1 MTYKIAPLTFVGLA
15 WYNMHHST
23 QKTKIAESG
32 VMVMSFSE
40 CCEKYGGR
48 YRTERLIRNGELHK
62 VALGLYSDKSEW
74 SDVEVVLARYP
85 NAVVTLQS
93 AYYYYD
99 LSDSIPEAF
108 HLATD
113 RDATKIYDE
122 RVVQHY
128 LPKGTVGIGVVSCKF
143 LNDEVSRI
151 FDKERLLIETAR
163 NKTKLP
169 YDLYKEVVESFRKI
183 KDTLY
188 PAKLTDYLETFPK
201 KESILRTIESEVF

>member
-1 MTYKIAPLTFVGLA
+1 MIMNYA
-15 WYNMHHST
+15 
-23 QKTKIAESG
+23 
-32 VMVMSFSE
+32 E

-48 YRTERLIRNGELHK
+48 YRTDCLIRKGELHK
-62 VALGLYSDKSEW
+62 VGLGLYSDKSRW
-74 SDVEVVLARYP
+74 SDVEVALARHP
-85 NAVVTLQS
+85 RAVVTLNS
-93 AYYYYD
+93 AYFYYD
-99 LSDSIPEAF
+99 LTDSIPEAL

-113 RDATKIYDE
+113 RDATKIRDAG
-122 RVVQHY
+122 VVQHF
-128 LPKGTVGIGVVSCKF
+128 LPNGTSEIGVVPFKSV
-143 LNDEVSRI
+143 NADISRI

-188 PAKLTDYLETFPK
+188 PAKLTDYLESFPK

>member
-1 MTYKIAPLTFVGLA
+1 M

-23 QKTKIAESG
+23 QNKENAEEAA
-32 VMVMSFSE
+32 VIMNYSE
-40 CCEKYGGR
+40 CRKRYGGR
-48 YRTERLIRNGELHK
+48 YRTEKLILSGELHR
-62 VALGLYSDKSEW
+62 VALGLYSDKADWSEI
-74 SDVEVVLARYP
+74 EVLLARYP
-85 NAVVTLQS
+85 RSVVTLQS

-113 RDATKIYDE
+113 RDATKICDE
-122 RVVQHY
+122 RVVQHFM
-128 LPKGTVGIGVVSCKF
+128 PTGTIDIGVVSHRF
-143 LNDEVSRI
+143 LDDEVTRI

-169 YDLYKEVVESFRKI
+169 YDLYKEVIESFRRI

-188 PAKLTDYLETFPK
+188 PAKLTDYLVSFPK
-201 KESILRTIESEVF
+201 RDSILRTIESEVF

>member
-1 MTYKIAPLTFVGLA
+1 MIMNY
-15 WYNMHHST
+15 
-23 QKTKIAESG
+23 
-32 VMVMSFSE
+32 SE

-48 YRTERLIRNGELHK
+48 YRTDLLIRKGELHK
-62 VALGLYSDKSEW
+62 VALGLYSDKPRW
-74 SDVEVVLARYP
+74 SDVEVALARHP
-85 NAVVTLQS
+85 NAVVTLHS
-93 AYYYYD
+93 AYFYYD
-99 LSDSIPEAF
+99 LTDSVPEVL

-122 RVVQHY
+122 GVVQHF
-128 LPKGTVGIGVVSCKF
+128 LPKGTNEIGVVSYKYV
-143 LNDEVSRI
+143 NADISRI

-169 YDLYKEVVESFRKI
+169 YDLYKEVIEAFRRI

-201 KESILRTIESEVF
+201 KVSILRTIESEVF

>member
-1 MTYKIAPLTFVGLA
+1 M
-15 WYNMHHST
+15 M
-23 QKTKIAESG
+23 
-32 VMVMSFSE
+32 MSFAE

-48 YRTERLIRNGELHK
+48 YQTERLIRKGDLHK
-62 VALGLYSDKSEW
+62 VAFGLYSDKSDLSEI
-74 SDVEVVLARYP
+74 EVMLARYP

-122 RVVQHY
+122 KVVQHFM
-128 LPKGTVGIGVVSCKF
+128 PKGTIGIGVVSCKF
-143 LNDEVSRI
+143 LNDEISRI

-169 YDLYKEVVESFRKI
+169 YDLYKEIIESFRRI
-183 KDTLY
+183 RDTLY
-188 PAKLTDYLETFPK
+188 PAKLTDYLELFPK
-201 KESILRTIESEVF
+201 RESILRTIESEVF

>member
-1 MTYKIAPLTFVGLA
+1 M
-15 WYNMHHST
+15 N
-23 QKTKIAESG
+23 
-32 VMVMSFSE
+32 FSD

-48 YRTERLIRNGELHK
+48 YRTDKLIRMGELHK
-62 VALGLYSDKSEW
+62 VAPGLYSDKAEW
-74 SDVEVVLARYP
+74 SDVEVMLARYP
-85 NAVVTLQS
+85 RAVVTLQS

-113 RDATKIYDE
+113 RDAAKIYDE
-122 RVVQHY
+122 QVVQHF
-128 LPKGTVGIGVVSCKF
+128 LPKGTNEIGVVSYKHVSA
-143 LNDEVSRI
+143 DISRI

-188 PAKLTDYLETFPK
+188 PAKLTDYLEAFPK
-201 KESILRTIESEVF
+201 KDFILRTIESEVF

>member
-1 MTYKIAPLTFVGLA
+1 MIMNY
-15 WYNMHHST
+15 
-23 QKTKIAESG
+23 
-32 VMVMSFSE
+32 SE
-40 CCEKYGGR
+40 CCRKYGGR
-48 YRTERLIRNGELHK
+48 YRTGLLIRKGELHK
-62 VALGLYSDKSEW
+62 VALGLYSDKPRW

-85 NAVVTLQS
+85 NAVLTLQS

-122 RVVQHY
+122 RVVQHF
-128 LPKGTVGIGVVSCKF
+128 LPKGTNEIGVVSYKHVGA
-143 LNDEVSRI
+143 DISRI

-188 PAKLTDYLETFPK
+188 PAKLTDYLEGFPRK
-201 KESILRTIESEVF
+201 DSILRTIESEVF

>member
-1 MTYKIAPLTFVGLA
+1 MIMKY
-15 WYNMHHST
+15 
-23 QKTKIAESG
+23 
-32 VMVMSFSE
+32 SE

-48 YRTERLIRNGELHK
+48 YRADSLMRKGELHK
-62 VALGLYSDKSEW
+62 VAPGLYSDKPRW

-85 NAVVTLQS
+85 TGILTLQS

-113 RDATKIYDE
+113 RDAAKIHDD
-122 RVVQHY
+122 RVVQHF
-128 LPKGTVGIGVVSCKF
+128 LPKGTNEIGVVSYKYVNAD
-143 LNDEVSRI
+143 LSRI

-183 KDTLY
+183 KHTLY
-188 PAKLTDYLETFPK
+188 PAKLTDYLDAFPK
-201 KESILRTIESEVF
+201 KDSILRTIESEVF

>member
-1 MTYKIAPLTFVGLA
+1 MK
-15 WYNMHHST
+15 N
-23 QKTKIAESG
+23 AEIG
-32 VMVMSFSE
+32 AMVMSYSK

-48 YRTERLIRNGELHK
+48 YRTECLIRNGELHK
-62 VALGLYSDKSEW
+62 VALGLYSDKPSW

-85 NAVVTLQS
+85 NAVLTLQS

-113 RDATKIYDE
+113 RDATKIYDDQ
-122 RVVQHY
+122 VVQHF
-128 LPKGTVGIGVVSCKF
+128 LPKGTNEIGVVSYKHVSA
-143 LNDEVSRI
+143 EISRI

-169 YDLYKEVVESFRKI
+169 YDLYKEVVESFRNI

-188 PAKLTDYLETFPK
+188 PAKLTDYLEAFPK
-201 KESILRTIESEVF
+201 KDSILRTIESEVF

>member
-1 MTYKIAPLTFVGLA
+1 MRS
-15 WYNMHHST
+15 ST
-23 QKTKIAESG
+23 QKMKNAESG
-32 VMVMSFSE
+32 VMIMTYSE
-40 CCEKYGGR
+40 CCKKYGGR
-48 YRTERLIRNGELHK
+48 YRTGRLIRNGELHK
-62 VALGLYSDKSEW
+62 VAPGLYSDKTSW

-85 NAVVTLQS
+85 NAVLTLQS

-113 RDATKIYDE
+113 RDATKIYDDQ
-122 RVVQHY
+122 VVQHF
-128 LPKGTVGIGVVSCKF
+128 LPKGTNEIGVVSYKHVSA
-143 LNDEVSRI
+143 EISRI

-169 YDLYKEVVESFRKI
+169 YDLYKEVVESFRNI

-188 PAKLTDYLETFPK
+188 PAKLTDYLEAFPK
-201 KESILRTIESEVF
+201 KDSILRTIESEVF

>member
-1 MTYKIAPLTFVGLA
+1 
-15 WYNMHHST
+15 
-23 QKTKIAESG
+23 
-32 VMVMSFSE
+32 MVMTFSE
-40 CCEKYGGR
+40 CCAKCGGR
-48 YRTERLIRNGELHK
+48 YLAERLIRKGDLHK
-62 VALGLYSDKSEW
+62 VATGLYSDKAEW
-74 SDVEVVLARYP
+74 SDMEVLLARYP
-85 NAVVTLQS
+85 KAVVTLQS

-122 RVVQHY
+122 RVVQHFM
-128 LPKGTVGIGVVSCKF
+128 PKGTIGIGVISCKF
-143 LNDEVSRI
+143 LDDEVSRI

-169 YDLYKEVVESFRKI
+169 YDLYKEVIESFRKI

-188 PAKLTDYLETFPK
+188 PAKLTDYLEVFPK
-201 KESILRTIESEVF
+201 RESILRTIENEVF